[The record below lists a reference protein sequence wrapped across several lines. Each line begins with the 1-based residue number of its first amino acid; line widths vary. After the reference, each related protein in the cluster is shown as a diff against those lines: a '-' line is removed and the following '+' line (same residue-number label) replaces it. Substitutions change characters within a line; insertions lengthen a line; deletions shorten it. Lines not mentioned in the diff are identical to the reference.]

1 MSKRP
6 ESIIQ
11 KEKCCYLCKL
21 FYGLHYEQNLEVHH
35 CLNGIGKREPCDRL
49 GLWIWLC
56 PEHHRTGEDAVH
68 RNIAYRQKLKQIAQT
83 VYEKE
88 IGSREEFIQQ
98 FGKNYL

>member
-1 MSKRP
+1 M
-6 ESIIQ
+6 
-11 KEKCCYLCKL
+11 CKV
-21 FYGLHYEQNLEVHH
+21 FYGLENIKDLEVHH

-56 PEHHRTGEDAVH
+56 PDHHRTGPDAVH
-68 RNIAYRQKLKQIAQT
+68 KNMDIRQRIKMIAQT

-88 IGSREEFIQQ
+88 LGTREDFMEI